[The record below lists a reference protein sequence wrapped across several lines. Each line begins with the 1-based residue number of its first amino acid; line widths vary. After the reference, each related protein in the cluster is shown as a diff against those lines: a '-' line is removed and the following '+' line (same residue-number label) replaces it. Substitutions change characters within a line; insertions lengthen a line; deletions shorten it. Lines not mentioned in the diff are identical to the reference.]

1 MDDNCVRAYM
11 RIHAILVKQ
20 HISVASD
27 EEVAASGWKIPEQF
41 HQAFLWIWLIACICH
56 ENPKSNDDE

>member
-1 MDDNCVRAYM
+1 M